1 MNALQALL
9 SAMFLAASSIAAAV
23 ANTRVSVHPEASNP
37 LAAEASAYAQAI
49 AESDAADGG
58 GGVVS
63 KLSGNTFQHH
73 CAQLLN
79 WKSSNI
85 VVVGLELGLWFCLA
99 FGLEVLG
106 VQLISAT
113 KTAFLNQAT
122 VLITPM
128 LVHLSGEHV
137 KKNE

>member
-1 MNALQALL
+1 M
-9 SAMFLAASSIAAAV
+9 
-23 ANTRVSVHPEASNP
+23 
-37 LAAEASAYAQAI
+37 
-49 AESDAADGG
+49 
-58 GGVVS
+58 
-63 KLSGNTFQHH
+63 
-73 CAQLLN
+73 
-79 WKSSNI
+79 
-85 VVVGLELGLWFCLA
+85 GLELGLWFCLA
-99 FGLEVLG
+99 FGLEVAG

>member
-9 SAMFLAASSIAAAV
+9 SALFLAASCVAAAV
-23 ANTRVSVHPEASNP
+23 THKEPRVHPETSNP
-37 LAAEASAYAQAI
+37 LAAEAAAF
-49 AESDAADGG
+49 AEAAEADQELLDS
-58 GGVVS
+58 S
-63 KLSGNTFQHH
+63 KIRVPGNALEHA
-73 CAQLLN
+73 CAEALN
-79 WKSSNI
+79 YKSSSI
-85 VVVGLELGLWFCLA
+85 VVVGLELGLWMCLA

-137 KKNE
+137 KRHE